1 MENQENATFSL
12 EDNPDDEIVEE
23 EVIDRDEEYE
33 VDDDDEEEEEYD
45 DEDYDDE
52 EYDDEDYEEEE
63 DYDDGYNDD
72 YYDDRLNKVLD
83 EIAEIKRGMQA
94 PSTVVQQPGMV
105 MPPQYVYQPSA
116 PPAGSEVVMYNE
128 ISRLRDELAKNQSS
142 LEMQK
147 ELSRIKE
154 DMARDQRFT
163 EAQYNAEIKRLQD
176 KIDDLL
182 KNAQSPQSEQLPPAQ
197 EPARLEGAK
206 SVDYDKLIAINE
218 AILRT
223 TCDNDARLES
233 EIVQLRKKVEEF
245 PSTEELNRAVSSVKK
260 AAHNA
265 AAANPDLINKL
276 SADISALQSAVQN
289 AGGATAAS
297 GSAPAVSV
305 VLRDGSDDV
314 SASEL
319 LRQLYD
325 IKSAL
330 GSSSAA
336 AVKRTQTLNDLVNDY
351 KKVNF
356 DIHSQAA
363 TYKDKLASLF
373 AYAKKL
379 EECEEQ
385 DAVDLIVSTNNL
397 IEELASVPVT
407 RSVFADIVSY
417 CSENGDASVSS
428 AMRDSAERYFNISDK
443 LKTASMDEVSDYL
456 PDLIAEKNV
465 LQKNVKLDEN
475 EKLLAEL
482 KAVLASDD
490 RSEDAVKDLVAK
502 LVTVKAGEV
511 VELKLVPAPKTYKA
525 VHSVSDES
533 IFSKLAELKAAVVDF
548 GESVNKPAE
557 QEVETAPEPVAAPE
571 QISDEDKY
579 KVVLDAIAELEQRLG
594 EVVGTSNI
602 SDAIEELRSNYID
615 ITDRLVDI
623 TEKVSDTVPP
633 EVTASEL
640 SDEERD
646 KLLSDLDYI
655 HGKLDE
661 YDGFISQISEVRNDI
676 INLPVQDY
684 GEQFT
689 SVISEI
695 TSQCDKLYEDISNLL
710 IETETNILNRI
721 PEPTVVPDAIA
732 DAKAEII
739 AETQAI
745 RDTLVQVNEAVISL
759 PVSVA
764 VDQLRGDI
772 LNLTDQ
778 IAVNADA
785 DLVDRQ
791 KLLEDV
797 AYLREQAETALSQQS
812 QPVSDDNAAATRQ
825 LLDDVAYLREQTDT
839 IIAQQAQPASDD
851 NAAVTRQLLDD
862 VTYLREQV
870 ELALSD
876 REQVASSETD
886 TDVDSGAEERDR
898 LYSYLDDI
906 AARVEKISA
915 LADDVT
921 VARDNTATT
930 LDIITPIADT
940 LNTVA
945 SDAVSARDA
954 ATSALDALAPIAD
967 QLNAILDRLDAEAED
982 LTQDDVVDTVIADE
996 QSDYIAED
1004 LTEIKEDLNTIL
1016 DTIPLFPQSDD
1027 LVTAR
1032 DNTFSILDT
1041 LTLMPQ
1047 SDDVIATRDGVA
1059 SVLDAVNALA
1069 DSIRRLE
1076 EGNGEN
1082 SALTEDVAAIRAAL
1096 PEGLAEDLAVVRD
1109 NTGAMLDS
1117 LATLTQSQEDVRFI
1131 RQKLEEEAETPDTSS
1146 VSDSLADVMQD
1157 LGLILD
1163 KLEALENSAVADKQE
1178 IVDTVSGIREEI
1190 HISELDEK
1198 IGAAGI
1204 DDETRDT
1211 LVGEISEI
1219 RERLGEIESTTRNIN
1234 DVNALALDNIANQLA
1249 DIQAVFEAD
1258 IIDLKAQ
1265 LESGV
1270 TVADNGDVATASVGD
1285 GLQSVM
1291 DELAAI
1297 KEKIDAENEYDTV
1310 EEILSLREDV
1320 KAARIVDQNEVSGE
1334 LEAIKNELAAIS
1346 SGNILDEIRA
1356 LRDEVAAMSGQVGET
1371 SAAPTEGEVNLVL
1384 NEIVSLRDEV
1394 FAFKDE
1400 VLSATVAKEEPVEEV
1415 VSEGGEEYNDEFNNI
1430 LDELTDIRAAQ
1441 GELTASVEELKD
1453 AISRRTTLATDADS
1467 EAVAANGEL
1476 NVVLDEI
1483 INLKNDVD
1491 ALNERIPIDSI
1502 GAIFEQ
1508 VDEIRAVLDELVE
1521 TNPSTAS
1528 DETELGPVSLE
1539 DIRDRLDD
1547 IALSTSSV
1555 DLVALSDKVDG
1566 ISATVN
1572 ELVLGHV
1579 ADGETVESG
1588 AFVGGNAIAE
1598 TLESLRADMDEVKAA
1613 VYGQPVSHD
1622 VDGEIAELREELE
1635 NIRAENEALRQAQN
1649 DSVAAEL
1656 AELRDAVRNM
1666 TLSAAPATDD
1676 NGDTSYAAL
1685 IEEIRGLKD
1694 QIAEVSVAQPTVA
1707 ATLDE
1712 DVVQAIRDALAEHGT
1727 NAPLAEELG
1736 DIRDEIAQ
1744 LRSLTTVTAE
1754 SGGAAEIA
1762 ALRNELTELKS
1773 SLTASDSM
1781 YGLAEDVTAIK
1792 ADVQTLKDEPDLGVI
1807 NEILAL
1813 RDEFQALREEIEDV
1827 KRIAGETDKQSDDII
1842 LGEVQSLRDQLFAI
1856 SMANVNDASSGET
1869 NYESYNN
1876 LILDELASLREQVE
1890 TAGSSE
1896 DLRTVQDELA
1906 KLKATIDKREEL
1918 YDALAERVARLGSDA
1933 TNNKI
1938 LDELA
1943 SLRTELANQR
1953 DADLTTLNFM
1963 SEMAHLL
1970 ERQNS
1975 YISQTTGSKITDEI
1989 ESLKAEIASSD
2000 AVAEEVAKLREIM
2013 IQSGSASD
2021 NETILGELADLR
2033 EELSSEKPSRENEL
2047 ILQEIARLRDEITVL
2062 ADRDSR
2068 AAAAEAESA
2077 KSTDDELAD
2086 SLSAL
2091 KDQLNEIAEIIEP
2104 EKKEPKK
2111 TTTTRKK
2118 STGTGKKSTG
2128 KSSSGGAKKSGS
2140 GTKRT
2145 TSTKKTTQKRT
2156 TTRTNS
2162 STRSKNTANAE
2173 TAVTE
2178 KPTETQ
2184 TVESI
2189 VIEDVSDF
2197 DAKINEQ
2204 IADLGGSEMT
2214 LNPHATETTLS
2225 TSDTMDVADRLAQQ
2239 VANKLVIEQLVEQLG
2254 DDGMSEDQVDEI
2266 LRELPHELT
2275 TTALDEQSDRVRKLA
2290 NRLVL
2295 NKLRTRLSGKPDKD
2309 GDNN

>member
-23 EVIDRDEEYE
+23 EVIDRDEEYDA
-33 VDDDDEEEEEYD
+33 DDDDEEEYD

-52 EYDDEDYEEEE
+52 EYDDEDYDDEEN
-63 DYDDGYNDD
+63 YDDGYNDD

-94 PSTVVQQPGMV
+94 PSTVVQQPGM
-105 MPPQYVYQPSA
+105 MPPQYIYQPSA

-182 KNAQSPQSEQLPPAQ
+182 KNAQSPQSEQLPPPPQNASHV
-197 EPARLEGAK
+197 EGAN

-218 AILRT
+218 AVLRT
-223 TCDNDARLES
+223 TCDNSARLEN
-233 EIVQLRKKVEEF
+233 EIVQLRKKVDEF
-245 PSTEELNRAVSSVKK
+245 PSTEELNRVVASVKK

-265 AAANPDLINKL
+265 ANANPDFINKL
-276 SADISALQSAVQN
+276 SADIAALQSAVQSV
-289 AGGATAAS
+289 GGATAT
-297 GSAPAVSV
+297 GVSAAAVPV
-305 VLRDGSDDV
+305 VLRDGAEDV
-314 SASEL
+314 STSEL

-330 GSSSAA
+330 GSTSAA
-336 AVKRTQTLNDLVNDY
+336 AVQRTQTLNELVNEY

-363 TYKDKLASLF
+363 TYKDKLVSLF

-385 DAVDLIVSTNNL
+385 DAVDLIQSTNIL
-397 IEELASVPVT
+397 IDELAAVPVT

-428 AMRDSAERYFNISDK
+428 AMRDSAERYFNIADK
-443 LKTASMDEVSDYL
+443 LQNASADEVSDYL
-456 PDLIAEKNV
+456 PDLIAEKNA
-465 LQKNVKLDEN
+465 LQKNAKLDEN
-475 EKLLAEL
+475 VKLLTEL
-482 KAVLASDD
+482 KNVLESDD

-502 LVTVKAGEV
+502 LATVKAGEV
-511 VELKLVPAPKTYKA
+511 VEFKLIPAPKTYKA

-533 IFSKLAELKAAVVDF
+533 VFSKLAELKAAVVDF
-548 GESVNKPAE
+548 GEAVGKSYEGEEQASATEASGDKNKE
-557 QEVETAPEPVAAPE
+557 
-571 QISDEDKY
+571 
-579 KVVLDAIAELEQRLG
+579 VLDAIIELEQNLNDKNENKYKELLDAISELEQRLG
-594 EVVGTSNI
+594 ESVGTSNI
-602 SDAIEELRSNYID
+602 SDAIDELRNNYID

-661 YDGFISQISEVRNDI
+661 YDTFISQIADVRNDI

-684 GEQFT
+684 TEQFS
-689 SVISEI
+689 SVINEV
-695 TSQCDKLYEDISNLL
+695 TTQCDKLYEDVSNLL

-721 PEPTVVPDAIA
+721 PEPTAVTDAIA

-745 RDTLVQVNEAVISL
+745 RDTLVQVNDAVVVS
-759 PVSVA
+759 PVNDA
-764 VDQLRGDI
+764 IEQIRGDI

-778 IAVNADA
+778 IAVNSDA
-785 DLVDRQ
+785 ELVDRQ
-791 KLLEDV
+791 KLIEDV
-797 AYLREQAETALSQQS
+797 AA
-812 QPVSDDNAAATRQ
+812 
-825 LLDDVAYLREQTDT
+825 
-839 IIAQQAQPASDD
+839 
-851 NAAVTRQLLDD
+851 
-862 VTYLREQV
+862 LREQV
-870 ELALSD
+870 EALSQKEQD
-876 REQVASSETD
+876 ETEAEVDANYRQLVDDIAALRERVELVLTDKEQAASDSDDDAEA
-886 TDVDSGAEERDR
+886 VDEERDR
-898 LYSYLDDI
+898 LYGYLDDI
-906 AARVEKISA
+906 TARLEKLAAI
-915 LADDVT
+915 ADDVT
-921 VARDNTATT
+921 VTRDNSATT
-930 LDIITPIADT
+930 LDVITPLADT
-940 LNTVA
+940 LNNVA
-945 SDAVSARDA
+945 SDVATTRDA
-954 ATSALDALAPIAD
+954 ASATLDALAPITD
-967 QLNAILDRLDAEAED
+967 QLNAILDRLDAEVAD
-982 LTQDDVVDTVIADE
+982 ADQGDVVDTVIEDE
-996 QSDYIAED
+996 QSDYLAED

-1047 SDDVIATRDGVA
+1047 SDDVIATRDNVSA
-1059 SVLDAVNALA
+1059 ILDAVT
-1069 DSIRRLE
+1069 
-1076 EGNGEN
+1076 
-1082 SALTEDVAAIRAAL
+1082 ALTDSVREIADAENGDNTVAEDVAAIRAAI
-1096 PEGLAEDLAVVRD
+1096 PEGFAEDLAVVRD
-1109 NTGAMLDS
+1109 NTNTVLDT
-1117 LATLTQSQEDVRFI
+1117 LASLTQSQEDVQFI
-1131 RQKLEEEAETPDTSS
+1131 RQKLEEEPAAEADGS
-1146 VSDSLADVMQD
+1146 VSDTLADIMQD
-1157 LGLILD
+1157 LGLVLD
-1163 KLEALENSAVADKQE
+1163 KLEAFEQNAAADKQE

-1190 HISELDEK
+1190 HITELDQN

-1204 DDETRDT
+1204 DDATRDT

-1219 RERLGEIESTTRNIN
+1219 RERLGEIESTTRNIS
-1234 DVNALALDNIANQLA
+1234 DANANALDNIAAQLA
-1249 DIQAVFEAD
+1249 DIQAAFEAD
-1258 IIDLKAQ
+1258 IIDIKAQ

-1270 TVADNGDVATASVGD
+1270 TVADNGDGVVAVTGD

-1297 KEKIDAENEYDTV
+1297 KEKIDAESEYDTV

-1356 LRDEVAAMSGQVGET
+1356 LRDDVAAMSGQVGET
-1371 SAAPTEGEVNLVL
+1371 SAAPTDGEVNLVL

-1400 VLSATVAKEEPVEEV
+1400 VLSATAAKEEIVEQE
-1415 VSEGGEEYNDEFNNI
+1415 STDNGDELNGI

-1441 GELTASVEELKD
+1441 SELADSVEELKD
-1453 AISRRTTLATDADS
+1453 TISRRTTLATETDS
-1467 EAVAANGEL
+1467 EAVSANGEL

-1491 ALNERIPIDSI
+1491 ALNARIPTDSI

-1508 VDEIRAVLDELVE
+1508 VDEIRAALDELVE
-1521 TNPSTAS
+1521 SGAAAQPQTESESETEYDAS
-1528 DETELGPVSLE
+1528 DI
-1539 DIRDRLDD
+1539 D
-1547 IALSTSSV
+1547 
-1555 DLVALSDKVDG
+1555 
-1566 ISATVN
+1566 
-1572 ELVLGHV
+1572 
-1579 ADGETVESG
+1579 
-1588 AFVGGNAIAE
+1588 
-1598 TLESLRADMDEVKAA
+1598 SLRADIAEVKEALLGYVA
-1613 VYGQPVSHD
+1613 PQDVS
-1622 VDGEIAELREELE
+1622 GEIAELREEIE
-1635 NIRAENEALRQAQN
+1635 NLRSENEALRQSQN

-1656 AELRDAVRNM
+1656 AELREAIRDM
-1666 TLSAAPATDD
+1666 TLSAAPVAND

-1685 IEEIRGLKD
+1685 IEEIKGLKE
-1694 QIAEVSVAQPTVA
+1694 QVAEVSAAKATA
-1707 ATLDE
+1707 ATLD
-1712 DVVQAIRDALAEHGT
+1712 DNAVQTICDAIAANNAN

-1744 LRSLTTVTAE
+1744 LRSLTTVTAD
-1754 SGGAAEIA
+1754 SGSAAEIA
-1762 ALRNELTELKS
+1762 ALRNELTELKG
-1773 SLTASDSM
+1773 SLAATDGM

-1792 ADVQTLKDEPDLGVI
+1792 ADVQTLKEEPDLGVI

-1813 RDEFQALREEIEDV
+1813 RDEFQALREQIEDV

-1856 SMANVNDASSGET
+1856 SMANVNDSASGET

-1896 DLRTVQDELA
+1896 ELRTVQDELSQ
-1906 KLKATIDKREEL
+1906 LKATIDKRETL
-1918 YDALAERVARLGSDA
+1918 YDALAERVAKLGSDA

-1975 YISQTTGSKITDEI
+1975 YISQTTGTKITDEI

-2013 IQSGSASD
+2013 TQSGSASD

-2047 ILQEIARLRDEITVL
+2047 ILQEIARLRDEITLL

-2068 AAAAEAESA
+2068 IAAEPEPA
-2077 KSTDDELAD
+2077 KKSDDELAD

-2111 TTTTRKK
+2111 PTTTRKK
-2118 STGTGKKSTG
+2118 SAGTGKKTSA
-2128 KSSSGGAKKSGS
+2128 KSGSGAKKSGTGAKKSGS
-2140 GTKRT
+2140 GTKST
-2145 TSTKKTTQKRT
+2145 TAKKPTQKR
-2156 TTRTNS
+2156 NS
-2162 STRSKNTANAE
+2162 SRGSSAKDAVATEAS
-2173 TAVTE
+2173 VTE
-2178 KPTETQ
+2178 ETPIQ
-2184 TVESI
+2184 PI
-2189 VIEDVSDF
+2189 VVEDVSDF
-2197 DAKINEQ
+2197 DAKINAQ
-2204 IADLGGSEMT
+2204 IADLGGEEMS
-2214 LNPHATETTLS
+2214 LNPNAPEPTLS

-2254 DDGMSEDQVDEI
+2254 DDGMDEEQVDEI

-2295 NKLRTRLSGKPDKD
+2295 NKLRTRLSGKPNKD
-2309 GDNN
+2309 GDNK